1 MAKYRFKGDASK
13 NEMHPITR
21 DQFNAIKL
29 AHESQYKRIEILY
42 NDKTISMLKEI
53 TGVAGS
59 DAGKERHRWQAYLQA
74 GGTLYGHG
82 DAKPY

>member
-21 DQFNAIKL
+21 EQFNAIKL

-59 DAGKERHRWQAYLQA
+59 DASIFNAFIKKITHE
-74 GGTLYGHG
+74 YGRN
-82 DAKPY
+82 